1 VADKKMSLF
10 WRLMRPLAEVPADH
24 PEQHSASP
32 ACGAHPRSGLTI
44 ARHFTRRLAR
54 RHFVD

>member
-1 VADKKMSLF
+1 MSLF

-32 ACGAHPRSGLTI
+32 ACGAQPRSGLTI